1 MPLLGYAATA
11 ELLSRYQIPACHQV
25 AIQSQDQLWAAKQS
39 FEYPVV
45 LKALSQQTSH
55 KTEKG
60 LVKVG
65 IASDTQL
72 MEAFSELQAA
82 TLNEKVDVFLLQQQL
97 SGVELIVGGKRDSTF
112 GPTVLFGLG
121 GIMVELVQDSSVRV
135 APIDTRV
142 ATEMIFE
149 TKASAFFRPE
159 GFRKRKLNAGIV
171 EQLLVS
177 VSKLLM
183 EHPEISELDFNPV
196 IATSDAAFVVD
207 ARILTD

>member
-11 ELLSRYQIPACHQV
+11 ELLRRYYVPTCRQV
-25 AIQSQDQLWAAKQS
+25 AVRSREQLRVAKTT

-65 IASDTQL
+65 INSDAQL
-72 MEAFSELQAA
+72 NEAFNELTSA

-121 GIMVELVQDSSVRV
+121 GIMVELVQDSAVRV
-135 APIDTRV
+135 APFDV
-142 ATEMIFE
+142 QDATKMIFE
-149 TKASAFFRPE
+149 TKAAAFFSKD
-159 GFRKRKLNAGIV
+159 GFRGRKLNAGVV

-177 VSKLLM
+177 TGKLLM
-183 EHPEISELDFNPV
+183 DHPEISELDFNPV
-196 IATSDAAFVVD
+196 IATTDGAFVVD
-207 ARILTD
+207 ARIVTD